1 MPDLKEI
8 HWPRSERERLD
19 LELRME
25 RREHRNTNRMLTV
38 YRYLAIIGWLMA
50 IGTALMPQAK
60 ADTLPANSIAC
71 VDQDAWLAQ
80 MNAKPLELAAGCV
93 FTYRD
98 YSVDVERELVFG
110 GSEVRIGEMLI
121 WVDTGALRK

>member
-1 MPDLKEI
+1 MTDLREL
-8 HWPRSERERLD
+8 HWPRTSLEQAS

-25 RREHRNTNRMLTV
+25 RKEHRTTRRWLTA
-38 YRYLAIIGWLMA
+38 YRRLALLGWLAA
-50 IGTALMPQAK
+50 IGAAFIPQAR

-71 VDQDAWLAQ
+71 VDQEAWLAQ

-98 YSVDVERELVFG
+98 YSVDVEHELVFG

>member
-1 MPDLKEI
+1 MNDLRET
-8 HWPRSERERLD
+8 HWPRTQLEQVSLD
-19 LELRME
+19 LRME
-25 RREHRNTNRMLTV
+25 RREHRNTSRLLVV

-50 IGTALMPQAK
+50 IGAALMPQAK

-98 YSVDVERELVFG
+98 YNVDVEHELVFG

>member
-1 MPDLKEI
+1 
-8 HWPRSERERLD
+8 
-19 LELRME
+19 
-25 RREHRNTNRMLTV
+25 ML
-38 YRYLAIIGWLMA
+38 GWLA
-50 IGTALMPQAK
+50 AVGAAFIPQAK

-110 GSEVRIGEMLI
+110 GTEVRIGEMLI
-121 WVDTGALRK
+121 WVNTGALRK

>member
-1 MPDLKEI
+1 MTDLREL
-8 HWPRSERERLD
+8 HWPRTQLEQAN

-25 RREHRNTNRMLTV
+25 RREHRNTRRWRDG
-38 YRYLAIIGWLMA
+38 YRRLALLGWLAA
-50 IGTALMPQAK
+50 IGAAFIPQAK

-80 MNAKPLELAAGCV
+80 MSAKPLELATGCV

-98 YSVDVERELVFG
+98 YRVDVERELVFG

-121 WVDTGALRK
+121 WVNTGALRK